1 MGNKTGVRDRIAIFL
16 PSLRGGGAERVMVTL
31 ANGFAERGY
40 SVDLVLASAEGPYLG
55 RVDDSVRVM
64 DLKAGRVLHSLPK
77 LIRYLRQ
84 ERPKAMLSALTHANV
99 VAIVAKICAGVSM
112 RLVISERSTPSQE
125 AARSTGLAQK
135 AVYRLMRRLYPKADG
150 IVAVSRGVAH
160 DLARFAGLPPDSI
173 QVIYNPFDIKHI
185 QELSKQPLD
194 HPWLAPGQPP
204 VVLGVGRL
212 TEAKDFQTLIKAF
225 ARVRAQRP
233 ARLMILGEGELR
245 GELEAL
251 ALSLGLTDDDIAM
264 PGFVTNPYAYYARC
278 GVFVLSSKWEGL
290 PGVLIEA
297 MACGAPVV
305 ATDCPSG
312 PDEILEG
319 GRWGALIP
327 VGDIEALSST
337 LSELLDTPPKAVAKR
352 GASYDKK
359 VSIDKYLRALLS
371 RI

>member
-1 MGNKTGVRDRIAIFL
+1 MSNKTDIQDRIAIYL

-31 ANGFAERGY
+31 ANGFSERGY
-40 SVDLVLASAEGPYLG
+40 SVDLVLASAEGPYLE
-55 RVDDSVRVM
+55 RVDDSVRIV
-64 DLKAGRVLHSLPK
+64 DLKAGRVLHSLPG

-84 ERPKAMLSALTHANV
+84 ERPSAMLSALTHANV
-99 VAIVAKICAGVSM
+99 VAIMARGCASVST
-112 RLVISERSTPSQE
+112 RLVISERSTPSQA
-125 AARSTGLAQK
+125 AARSTSWVQK
-135 AVYRLMRRLYPKADG
+135 AMYGLMRRLYPKADG

-194 HPWLAPGQPP
+194 HPWLASGQPP

-212 TEAKDFQTLIKAF
+212 TEAKDFPTLIKAF
-225 ARVRAQRP
+225 ARLRAQRP
-233 ARLMILGEGELR
+233 ARLMILGEGKLR
-245 GELEAL
+245 GELEVL
-251 ALSLGLTDDDIAM
+251 AHSLGLTDDDIAM
-264 PGFVTNPYAYYARC
+264 PGFVANPYAYYSRC

-297 MACGAPVV
+297 MACGTPVV

-319 GRWGALIP
+319 GRWGELVA
-327 VGDIEALSST
+327 VGDEDALAQSMIKT
-337 LSELLDTPPKAVAKR
+337 L
-352 GASYDKK
+352 DKGM
-359 VSIDKYLRALLS
+359 DDMFLRADEFDAKISINAYLDALLKCG
-371 RI
+371 

>member
-1 MGNKTGVRDRIAIFL
+1 
-16 PSLRGGGAERVMVTL
+16 
-31 ANGFAERGY
+31 
-40 SVDLVLASAEGPYLG
+40 
-55 RVDDSVRVM
+55 
-64 DLKAGRVLHSLPK
+64 
-77 LIRYLRQ
+77 
-84 ERPKAMLSALTHANV
+84 MLSALTHANV

-185 QELSKQPLD
+185 QELSRQPLE

-204 VVLGVGRL
+204 VVLAVGRL
-212 TEAKDFQTLIKAF
+212 TEQKDFPTLIRAF
-225 ARVRAQRP
+225 ARLRAQRP

-251 ALSLGLTDDDIAM
+251 VHSLGLTNDVAM
-264 PGFVTNPYAYYARC
+264 PGFVANPYAYYARC
-278 GVFVLSSKWEGL
+278 SVFVLSSKWEGL

-297 MACGAPVV
+297 MACGARVV

-312 PDEILEG
+312 PEEILEG
-319 GRWGALIP
+319 GRWGKLTA
-327 VGDIEALSST
+327 VGDVKQ
-337 LSELLDTPPKAVAKR
+337 LSEAISTTMDGKGNVSGRALDFGLDKAVNE
-352 GASYDKK
+352 
-359 VSIDKYLRALLS
+359 YLNVLFPS
-371 RI
+371 